1 MKKRPAG
8 GVVVDIAEQH
18 PQRGLG
24 TRMSPNNLVTP
35 HLYKNL
41 YVPQP

>member
-18 PQRGLG
+18 PQRGPV
-24 TRMSPNNLVTP
+24 TRMSLGLVTP
-35 HLYKNL
+35 
-41 YVPQP
+41 

>member
-18 PQRGLG
+18 PQRGPDA
-24 TRMSPNNLVTP
+24 RMSPNGLVTP
-35 HLYKNL
+35 
-41 YVPQP
+41 